1 MQFKRS
7 KGNFRET
14 DRVVRFK
21 LIKSGKNW
29 LRASTA
35 ALGLFRVVRGQV
47 EETIIANVQQDQIES
62 QKHNQAF
69 LKGLITVGTVFGGAV
84 LATTA
89 KAEDATS
96 LAPTVSET
104 KEETLVEVDSVV
116 LAKTSSQPSES
127 ISVSGSTSFS
137 TSESA
142 SASISESTS
151 LSLSEVGS
159 TALSTALSESAQ
171 ALESE
176 VVVEE
181 PTSLEEATVL
191 EQNTSEA
198 ELLQEIAGNYASKMT
213 DTDRRAVVEAVIN
226 KVQAEVAA
234 SNNLIHTNASAQ
246 AYADQRDR
254 LEKAVDEM
262 MTTLTAAGF
271 VGNTNV
277 DGKPAISAQLA
288 PLAEETYLADDVL
301 DMSPN
306 PEDPNGASVEDP
318 TLDTPGYAKDPHLDK
333 DLLRFSPEELKN
345 FLGEPYTNRYTFGI
359 WDFVNKQGESLGY
372 YATMSID
379 ISEIDPEKHKAM
391 DVYFRIVRKSDGAEI
406 FSQTVSPEGYGQD
419 IQLPKEVLIGQ
430 APLGNK
436 VFNSEPS
443 TGNGTFGMLTNFI
456 PEQAFLFRSIYDVMT
471 PENQGQLIRTY
482 PSIKIPSMM
491 GQQSTFYREVDPNGR
506 WFNGQYEPTGKE
518 RSLLEY
524 RIYGL
529 EGQHYTASNPR
540 EFPGYVQVPA
550 HTVFPNRK
558 SGVFDNSKN
567 GKSRIELL
575 GDAREHFIKSEVVTL
590 NQNGDYSLRYYVLD
604 PSKIH
609 DVSSGDVGNAK
620 VTDVYTLVYEK
631 EFKQDSTDNLSD
643 LGGTRKVESK
653 NKDYF
658 LNVTPKRI
666 DYQHFELDI
675 TGWFSS
681 KETVTYTDEKT
692 GIEYTVPKPFTELPK
707 SAYLDKNTTMVVG
720 EDATPQG
727 ADGFSNFK
735 QTIKKIVDSYPLTSV
750 NYYYRKMTPSE
761 SASQSQNFSIS
772 TSESLVSESISS
784 SQSVSVSESV
794 SLSQASSFASQSDS
808 QVSTSISLSQ
818 SVSTSE
824 SNSLVQES
832 ISTSQSESL
841 VQESVSASQSD
852 SLIKESVSASQSDS
866 LVQASVSA
874 SQSDSLVQAS
884 VSASQSESLLK
895 ESVSSSQSD
904 SLVQE
909 SVSASQSESLVQASV
924 SESESE
930 LLVQESVSASQSD
943 SLVKESVSASQ
954 SDSLVQE
961 SVSSSQSDSQSKAA
975 SASKSESEKASKSV
989 SLSQSV
995 SLSNL
1000 ASRSISVSQSQS
1012 TSAVGSEEVVSQL
1025 ISLSQSISM
1034 SKKLSESV
1042 SLSQSDSLLQESV
1055 SASQSESLVQESVS
1069 ASQSDSQV
1077 QESVSA
1083 SQSDSLIQESVSAS
1097 QSDSLVQESVSSSQ
1111 SESLVQAS
1119 VSASQSES
1127 LVQESVSVSQ
1137 SQSTSD
1143 VESKSQNTESMSF
1156 SRSDSMS
1163 QSESQ
1168 VSTDLQSTS
1177 WSQSESQVQASIF
1190 ASQSESLVQES
1201 VSASQSKS
1209 LVQAS
1214 TSASQSESQV
1224 QASVSASQSESLIQA
1239 SISNSYSESLVQASV
1254 SASQS
1259 DSLVQA
1265 SASTSESASTSHV
1278 VAASQ
1283 VSESGSFSRSVSESL
1298 SASQWTSHSGSLASA
1313 SLSKSD
1319 SYSQSASLLSTSES
1333 ASTSMPVS
1341 EFPLTSVSDSISASS
1356 TESQSLSQEISEWI
1370 SVSYASSFSAVTS
1383 SSESVVS
1390 SFGTSYSESPSDTS
1404 SLSATRS
1411 SEPALPET
1419 GAHPS
1424 SNILATGAS
1433 ILLSGLALL
1442 GIRKKDGK

>member
-47 EETIIANVQQDQIES
+47 EETIIANVQQDRIEN

-104 KEETLVEVDSVV
+104 KEETLAEVDSVV
-116 LAKTSSQPSES
+116 LGNTSTQSSES
-127 ISVSGSTSFS
+127 SSVSGSTSLS
-137 TSESA
+137 TSVSV
-142 SASISESTS
+142 STSISESTS

-181 PTSLEEATVL
+181 PTSLEEAVVL

-271 VGNTNV
+271 VGNTNI

-301 DMSPN
+301 DMTPN

-345 FLGEPYTNRYTFGI
+345 FLGDPYTNRYTFGI

-631 EFKQDSTDNLSD
+631 EFKQDSTDKLSD

-658 LNVTPKRI
+658 LNVTPRRI

-794 SLSQASSFASQSDS
+794 SLSQASSSASQSDS

-832 ISTSQSESL
+832 ISASQSESL
-841 VQESVSASQSD
+841 VQASVSASQSD
-852 SLIKESVSASQSDS
+852 SLIRE
-866 LVQASVSA
+866 SVSA

-884 VSASQSESLLK
+884 VSASQSESL
-895 ESVSSSQSD
+895 
-904 SLVQE
+904 VQE
-909 SVSASQSESLVQASV
+909 SVSASQSEALVQA
-924 SESESE
+924 
-930 LLVQESVSASQSD
+930 SVSASQSD

-954 SDSLVQE
+954 SDSLVQA
-961 SVSSSQSDSQSKAA
+961 SVS
-975 SASKSESEKASKSV
+975 V
-989 SLSQSV
+989 
-995 SLSNL
+995 
-1000 ASRSISVSQSQS
+1000 
-1012 TSAVGSEEVVSQL
+1012 
-1025 ISLSQSISM
+1025 
-1034 SKKLSESV
+1034 
-1042 SLSQSDSLLQESV
+1042 
-1055 SASQSESLVQESVS
+1055 
-1069 ASQSDSQV
+1069 
-1077 QESVSA
+1077 
-1083 SQSDSLIQESVSAS
+1083 SQSDSLIQASVSAS
-1097 QSDSLVQESVSSSQ
+1097 QSDSLVQESVS
-1111 SESLVQAS
+1111 
-1119 VSASQSES
+1119 ASQSES
-1127 LVQESVSVSQ
+1127 LIQASVSESQ

-1143 VESKSQNTESMSF
+1143 IESKSQITESMSF

-1177 WSQSESQVQASIF
+1177 LSQSESLVRESVSASESESLVQESVSASQSDSLIQESVS

-1201 VSASQSKS
+1201 VSASQSES
-1209 LVQAS
+1209 LTQAS
-1214 TSASQSESQV
+1214 VSASQSESLVQESVSASESELLVQESVSASQSESLIQESVSASQSESLVQESVSASQSESSVQASVSASESESLIQESISTSRSESLVQASVSASQSDLLV
-1224 QASVSASQSESLIQA
+1224 QASVSASQSESLVQESISTSRSESLAQA
-1239 SISNSYSESLVQASV
+1239 SVSASQSESLVQESVSASQSESLAQESVSASESDSLVQASVSVSQSESQVQTSVSASQSESLVQASV

-1259 DSLVQA
+1259 DSMVQA
-1265 SASTSESASTSHV
+1265 SVSASESN
-1278 VAASQ
+1278 
-1283 VSESGSFSRSVSESL
+1283 
-1298 SASQWTSHSGSLASA
+1298 
-1313 SLSKSD
+1313 
-1319 SYSQSASLLSTSES
+1319 LLSQE
-1333 ASTSMPVS
+1333 
-1341 EFPLTSVSDSISASS
+1341 SISASQS
-1356 TESQSLSQEISEWI
+1356 RLAESKSRSRRVDPNPWFKRRYQP
-1370 SVSYASSFSAVTS
+1370 VSPIHWFK
-1383 SSESVVS
+1383 
-1390 SFGTSYSESPSDTS
+1390 
-1404 SLSATRS
+1404 L
-1411 SEPALPET
+1411 LP
-1419 GAHPS
+1419 
-1424 SNILATGAS
+1424 
-1433 ILLSGLALL
+1433 
-1442 GIRKKDGK
+1442 

>member
-47 EETIIANVQQDQIES
+47 EETIIANVQQDQIEN

-104 KEETLVEVDSVV
+104 KEETLAEVDSVV
-116 LAKTSSQPSES
+116 LGNTSTQSSES
-127 ISVSGSTSFS
+127 SSVSGSTSLS
-137 TSESA
+137 TSVSV
-142 SASISESTS
+142 STSISESTS

-181 PTSLEEATVL
+181 PTSLEEAVVL

-271 VGNTNV
+271 VGNTNI

-301 DMSPN
+301 DMTPN

-345 FLGEPYTNRYTFGI
+345 FLGDPYTNRYTFGI

-794 SLSQASSFASQSDS
+794 SLSQASSSASQSD
-808 QVSTSISLSQ
+808 
-818 SVSTSE
+818 
-824 SNSLVQES
+824 
-832 ISTSQSESL
+832 SL
-841 VQESVSASQSD
+841 VQESVSASQS
-852 SLIKESVSASQSDS
+852 ES
-866 LVQASVSA
+866 LVQESVSA

-884 VSASQSESLLK
+884 VSASQSESLIK
-895 ESVSSSQSD
+895 
-904 SLVQE
+904 
-909 SVSASQSESLVQASV
+909 
-924 SESESE
+924 
-930 LLVQESVSASQSD
+930 ESVSASQSD
-943 SLVKESVSASQ
+943 SLDQSSVSASQSDSLVQCSISASLSDSLLQESVSASQ

-975 SASKSESEKASKSV
+975 SASKSESEKTSKSASLSQSVSLSNLASRSISVSQSQSTSAVGSEEVVSQLISLSQSISMSKKLSESVSLSQSESLLQESVSASQSESLVQSSVSASKSESLVQQSVSASQSESLVQSSVSASQSDSLIQESVSASQSDSQSKAVSASKSESEKASKSV

-1042 SLSQSDSLLQESV
+1042 SLSQS
-1055 SASQSESLVQESVS
+1055 ESLVQESLS
-1069 ASQSDSQV
+1069 ASQSDSIV
-1077 QESVSA
+1077 K
-1083 SQSDSLIQESVSAS
+1083 ESVSAS
-1097 QSDSLVQESVSSSQ
+1097 QSDSLVQESVS
-1111 SESLVQAS
+1111 
-1119 VSASQSES
+1119 ASQ
-1127 LVQESVSVSQ
+1127 
-1137 SQSTSD
+1137 
-1143 VESKSQNTESMSF
+1143 TESS
-1156 SRSDSMS
+1156 
-1163 QSESQ
+1163 
-1168 VSTDLQSTS
+1168 
-1177 WSQSESQVQASIF
+1177 
-1190 ASQSESLVQES
+1190 
-1201 VSASQSKS
+1201 
-1209 LVQAS
+1209 
-1214 TSASQSESQV
+1214 V

-1239 SISNSYSESLVQASV
+1239 SVSASRSESLVQASV

-1259 DSLVQA
+1259 DSKDQA
-1265 SASTSESASTSHV
+1265 
-1278 VAASQ
+1278 
-1283 VSESGSFSRSVSESL
+1283 
-1298 SASQWTSHSGSLASA
+1298 W
-1313 SLSKSD
+1313 D
-1319 SYSQSASLLSTSES
+1319 
-1333 ASTSMPVS
+1333 
-1341 EFPLTSVSDSISASS
+1341 
-1356 TESQSLSQEISEWI
+1356 
-1370 SVSYASSFSAVTS
+1370 
-1383 SSESVVS
+1383 
-1390 SFGTSYSESPSDTS
+1390 
-1404 SLSATRS
+1404 
-1411 SEPALPET
+1411 
-1419 GAHPS
+1419 
-1424 SNILATGAS
+1424 
-1433 ILLSGLALL
+1433 
-1442 GIRKKDGK
+1442 

>member
-84 LATTA
+84 IATTA

-104 KEETLVEVDSVV
+104 KEETLAEADSVV

-127 ISVSGSTSFS
+127 SSVSESTSFS

-159 TALSTALSESAQ
+159 TALSTAISESTQ

-176 VVVEE
+176 AGIED

-198 ELLQEIAGNYASKMT
+198 ELLQEIAENYASKMT

-226 KVQAEVAA
+226 KVQAEVTA

-406 FSQTVSPEGYGQD
+406 FSQTVSPEGHDQD

-436 VFNSEPS
+436 VFNSKPT

-761 SASQSQNFSIS
+761 STSQSQNFSIS

-794 SLSQASSFASQSDS
+794 SLSQASSSASQSDS

-852 SLIKESVSASQSDS
+852 SLVQESVSASQSESLVQESVSASQSDS

-874 SQSDSLVQAS
+874 
-884 VSASQSESLLK
+884 
-895 ESVSSSQSD
+895 
-904 SLVQE
+904 
-909 SVSASQSESLVQASV
+909 
-924 SESESE
+924 
-930 LLVQESVSASQSD
+930 
-943 SLVKESVSASQ
+943 
-954 SDSLVQE
+954 
-961 SVSSSQSDSQSKAA
+961 SQSDSQSKAA

-1042 SLSQSDSLLQESV
+1042 LL
-1055 SASQSESLVQESVS
+1055 SQSESL
-1069 ASQSDSQV
+1069 
-1077 QESVSA
+1077 
-1083 SQSDSLIQESVSAS
+1083 IQASVSAS
-1097 QSDSLVQESVSSSQ
+1097 QSDSLVQ
-1111 SESLVQAS
+1111 AS
-1119 VSASQSES
+1119 VSASQ
-1127 LVQESVSVSQ
+1127 
-1137 SQSTSD
+1137 
-1143 VESKSQNTESMSF
+1143 
-1156 SRSDSMS
+1156 
-1163 QSESQ
+1163 
-1168 VSTDLQSTS
+1168 
-1177 WSQSESQVQASIF
+1177 
-1190 ASQSESLVQES
+1190 
-1201 VSASQSKS
+1201 
-1209 LVQAS
+1209 
-1214 TSASQSESQV
+1214 
-1224 QASVSASQSESLIQA
+1224 
-1239 SISNSYSESLVQASV
+1239 SESLVQASV

-1265 SASTSESASTSHV
+1265 SVSTSQSASTSHV

-1298 SASQWTSHSGSLASA
+1298 SASQWTSHSESLASA

-1319 SYSQSASLLSTSES
+1319 SYSQSASLLSSSES

-1341 EFPLTSVSDSISASS
+1341 EFPLTSVSDSRSASS

-1404 SLSATRS
+1404 SLTATHS
-1411 SEPALPET
+1411 SGPALPET

>member
-62 QKHNQAF
+62 HKHNQAF

-89 KAEDATS
+89 KAEDVTS

-104 KEETLVEVDSVV
+104 KEETLAEVDSVV
-116 LAKTSSQPSES
+116 LAKTSSQPSKS
-127 ISVSGSTSFS
+127 ISVSESTSFS

-181 PTSLEEATVL
+181 PTSLEEAVVL

-213 DTDRRAVVEAVIN
+213 DTDRRAVVQAVIN
-226 KVQAEVAA
+226 KVQAEVTA

-301 DMSPN
+301 DMTPN

-567 GKSRIELL
+567 GKSRVELL

-794 SLSQASSFASQSDS
+794 SLSQASSSASQSDS

-832 ISTSQSESL
+832 VSASQSESL
-841 VQESVSASQSD
+841 VQESVSASQSN
-852 SLIKESVSASQSDS
+852 S
-866 LVQASVSA
+866 
-874 SQSDSLVQAS
+874 
-884 VSASQSESLLK
+884 
-895 ESVSSSQSD
+895 
-904 SLVQE
+904 
-909 SVSASQSESLVQASV
+909 
-924 SESESE
+924 
-930 LLVQESVSASQSD
+930 LVQESVSASQSD
-943 SLVKESVSASQ
+943 SLSKVASE
-954 SDSLVQE
+954 L
-961 SVSSSQSDSQSKAA
+961 
-975 SASKSESEKASKSV
+975 ASKSESEKASKSV

-1000 ASRSISVSQSQS
+1000 VSRSISVSQSQS

-1069 ASQSDSQV
+1069 ASQSESLVQESVSASQSDSQV

-1097 QSDSLVQESVSSSQ
+1097 QSDSLVQESVSSSQSESLVKATVSASQSESLVQESVSASQ

>member
-47 EETIIANVQQDQIES
+47 EETIIANVQQDQIEN
-62 QKHNQAF
+62 QKNNQAF

-84 LATTA
+84 IATTA

-104 KEETLVEVDSVV
+104 KEETLAEVDSVV
-116 LAKTSSQPSES
+116 LAKTSNQPSES
-127 ISVSGSTSFS
+127 ISVSESASFS

-181 PTSLEEATVL
+181 PTSLEEAVVL

-213 DTDRRAVVEAVIN
+213 DTDRRAVVQAVIN
-226 KVQAEVAA
+226 KVQAEVTA

-443 TGNGTFGMLTNFI
+443 TDNGTFGMMTNFI

-567 GKSRIELL
+567 GKSRVELL

-794 SLSQASSFASQSDS
+794 SLSQASSSASQSDS

-832 ISTSQSESL
+832 VSASQSESL
-841 VQESVSASQSD
+841 VQESVSASQSN
-852 SLIKESVSASQSDS
+852 S
-866 LVQASVSA
+866 
-874 SQSDSLVQAS
+874 
-884 VSASQSESLLK
+884 
-895 ESVSSSQSD
+895 
-904 SLVQE
+904 
-909 SVSASQSESLVQASV
+909 
-924 SESESE
+924 
-930 LLVQESVSASQSD
+930 LVQESVSASQSD
-943 SLVKESVSASQ
+943 SLSKVASE
-954 SDSLVQE
+954 L
-961 SVSSSQSDSQSKAA
+961 
-975 SASKSESEKASKSV
+975 ASKSESEKASKSV

-1000 ASRSISVSQSQS
+1000 VSRSISVSQSQ
-1012 TSAVGSEEVVSQL
+1012 
-1025 ISLSQSISM
+1025 
-1034 SKKLSESV
+1034 
-1042 SLSQSDSLLQESV
+1042 
-1055 SASQSESLVQESVS
+1055 
-1069 ASQSDSQV
+1069 
-1077 QESVSA
+1077 
-1083 SQSDSLIQESVSAS
+1083 
-1097 QSDSLVQESVSSSQ
+1097 
-1111 SESLVQAS
+1111 
-1119 VSASQSES
+1119 
-1127 LVQESVSVSQ
+1127 
-1137 SQSTSD
+1137 
-1143 VESKSQNTESMSF
+1143 
-1156 SRSDSMS
+1156 
-1163 QSESQ
+1163 
-1168 VSTDLQSTS
+1168 
-1177 WSQSESQVQASIF
+1177 
-1190 ASQSESLVQES
+1190 
-1201 VSASQSKS
+1201 
-1209 LVQAS
+1209 
-1214 TSASQSESQV
+1214 
-1224 QASVSASQSESLIQA
+1224 
-1239 SISNSYSESLVQASV
+1239 
-1254 SASQS
+1254 
-1259 DSLVQA
+1259 
-1265 SASTSESASTSHV
+1265 
-1278 VAASQ
+1278 
-1283 VSESGSFSRSVSESL
+1283 
-1298 SASQWTSHSGSLASA
+1298 
-1313 SLSKSD
+1313 
-1319 SYSQSASLLSTSES
+1319 
-1333 ASTSMPVS
+1333 
-1341 EFPLTSVSDSISASS
+1341 
-1356 TESQSLSQEISEWI
+1356 
-1370 SVSYASSFSAVTS
+1370 
-1383 SSESVVS
+1383 
-1390 SFGTSYSESPSDTS
+1390 
-1404 SLSATRS
+1404 
-1411 SEPALPET
+1411 
-1419 GAHPS
+1419 
-1424 SNILATGAS
+1424 
-1433 ILLSGLALL
+1433 
-1442 GIRKKDGK
+1442 

>member
-62 QKHNQAF
+62 QKNNQAF

-84 LATTA
+84 LATTT

-104 KEETLVEVDSVV
+104 KEETLAEVDSVV

-127 ISVSGSTSFS
+127 ISVSESTNFS
-137 TSESA
+137 TSVSA

-181 PTSLEEATVL
+181 PTSLEEAVVL

-213 DTDRRAVVEAVIN
+213 DTERRAVVEAVIN

-288 PLAEETYLADDVL
+288 PIAEETYLADDVL
-301 DMSPN
+301 DMTPN

-567 GKSRIELL
+567 GKSRVELL

-794 SLSQASSFASQSDS
+794 SLSQASSSASQSDS

-832 ISTSQSESL
+832 VSASQSESL
-841 VQESVSASQSD
+841 VQESVSASQSN
-852 SLIKESVSASQSDS
+852 S
-866 LVQASVSA
+866 
-874 SQSDSLVQAS
+874 
-884 VSASQSESLLK
+884 
-895 ESVSSSQSD
+895 
-904 SLVQE
+904 
-909 SVSASQSESLVQASV
+909 
-924 SESESE
+924 
-930 LLVQESVSASQSD
+930 LVQESVSASQSD
-943 SLVKESVSASQ
+943 SLSKVASE
-954 SDSLVQE
+954 L
-961 SVSSSQSDSQSKAA
+961 
-975 SASKSESEKASKSV
+975 ASKSESEKASKSV

-1000 ASRSISVSQSQS
+1000 VSRSISVSQSQS

-1042 SLSQSDSLLQESV
+1042 SLSQSESLLQESLSASQSDSLIQASVSSSQSESLVQASVSASQSDSLVQTSV

-1069 ASQSDSQV
+1069 ASQSESLIK
-1077 QESVSA
+1077 ESVSA
-1083 SQSDSLIQESVSAS
+1083 SQSESLLQESVSVSQSDSLVQRSVSVSQSDSLVQKSVSASESNSMAQESISASKSNSLSQESISAS
-1097 QSDSLVQESVSSSQ
+1097 QSDSQASTDLQSTSLSQSDSLVQASVSASESESLVQESISTSRSESLAQESVSSSQ
-1111 SESLVQAS
+1111 SESLF
-1119 VSASQSES
+1119 
-1127 LVQESVSVSQ
+1127 QE
-1137 SQSTSD
+1137 
-1143 VESKSQNTESMSF
+1143 
-1156 SRSDSMS
+1156 
-1163 QSESQ
+1163 
-1168 VSTDLQSTS
+1168 
-1177 WSQSESQVQASIF
+1177 
-1190 ASQSESLVQES
+1190 
-1201 VSASQSKS
+1201 
-1209 LVQAS
+1209 
-1214 TSASQSESQV
+1214 
-1224 QASVSASQSESLIQA
+1224 SVSASQSESLI
-1239 SISNSYSESLVQASV
+1239 NESLSARKSV

-1283 VSESGSFSRSVSESL
+1283 VSEFGSFSRSVSESL
-1298 SASQWTSHSGSLASA
+1298 SASQWTSYSESLAST
-1313 SLSKSD
+1313 SVSKSD
-1319 SYSQSASLLSTSES
+1319 SYSQSASLLSSSES

-1433 ILLSGLALL
+1433 ILLSGLTLL

>member
-96 LAPTVSET
+96 LAPMVSET
-104 KEETLVEVDSVV
+104 KEETLAEVDSVV
-116 LAKTSSQPSES
+116 LGNTSTQSSES
-127 ISVSGSTSFS
+127 SSVSGSTSFS

-176 VVVEE
+176 AGIEE

-271 VGNTNV
+271 VGNTNI

-301 DMSPN
+301 DMTPN

-345 FLGEPYTNRYTFGI
+345 FLGDPYTNRYTFGI

-643 LGGTRKVESK
+643 LGGIRKVESK

-658 LNVTPKRI
+658 LNVTPRRI

-707 SAYLDKNTTMVVG
+707 STYLDKNTTMVVG

-794 SLSQASSFASQSDS
+794 SLSQASSSASQSDS

-841 VQESVSASQSD
+841 LQESVSASQSD
-852 SLIKESVSASQSDS
+852 SLVQESVSASQSESLIKESVSASQSESLVQESVSASQSESLIKESVSASQSESLVQESVSASQSDS

-874 SQSDSLVQAS
+874 SQSDSLVQSSVSASQSESLIQAS
-884 VSASQSESLLK
+884 VSASQSESLL
-895 ESVSSSQSD
+895 
-904 SLVQE
+904 
-909 SVSASQSESLVQASV
+909 
-924 SESESE
+924 
-930 LLVQESVSASQSD
+930 
-943 SLVKESVSASQ
+943 
-954 SDSLVQE
+954 
-961 SVSSSQSDSQSKAA
+961 
-975 SASKSESEKASKSV
+975 
-989 SLSQSV
+989 
-995 SLSNL
+995 
-1000 ASRSISVSQSQS
+1000 
-1012 TSAVGSEEVVSQL
+1012 
-1025 ISLSQSISM
+1025 
-1034 SKKLSESV
+1034 
-1042 SLSQSDSLLQESV
+1042 
-1055 SASQSESLVQESVS
+1055 
-1069 ASQSDSQV
+1069 
-1077 QESVSA
+1077 
-1083 SQSDSLIQESVSAS
+1083 QESVSAS

-1111 SESLVQAS
+1111 SESLVQ
-1119 VSASQSES
+1119 ES
-1127 LVQESVSVSQ
+1127 
-1137 SQSTSD
+1137 
-1143 VESKSQNTESMSF
+1143 
-1156 SRSDSMS
+1156 
-1163 QSESQ
+1163 
-1168 VSTDLQSTS
+1168 
-1177 WSQSESQVQASIF
+1177 
-1190 ASQSESLVQES
+1190 
-1201 VSASQSKS
+1201 
-1209 LVQAS
+1209 
-1214 TSASQSESQV
+1214 
-1224 QASVSASQSESLIQA
+1224 
-1239 SISNSYSESLVQASV
+1239 
-1254 SASQS
+1254 
-1259 DSLVQA
+1259 
-1265 SASTSESASTSHV
+1265 
-1278 VAASQ
+1278 
-1283 VSESGSFSRSVSESL
+1283 
-1298 SASQWTSHSGSLASA
+1298 
-1313 SLSKSD
+1313 
-1319 SYSQSASLLSTSES
+1319 
-1333 ASTSMPVS
+1333 
-1341 EFPLTSVSDSISASS
+1341 
-1356 TESQSLSQEISEWI
+1356 I
-1370 SVSYASSFSAVTS
+1370 SVSPY
-1383 SSESVVS
+1383 ES
-1390 SFGTSYSESPSDTS
+1390 
-1404 SLSATRS
+1404 
-1411 SEPALPET
+1411 
-1419 GAHPS
+1419 
-1424 SNILATGAS
+1424 I
-1433 ILLSGLALL
+1433 
-1442 GIRKKDGK
+1442 

>member
-47 EETIIANVQQDQIES
+47 EETIIANVQQDRIES
-62 QKHNQAF
+62 QKNSQAF
-69 LKGLITVGTVFGGAV
+69 LKGLITAGAVFGGAV

-89 KAEDATS
+89 KAEGATS

-104 KEETLVEVDSVV
+104 KQETLAEVDSVV
-116 LAKTSSQPSES
+116 LGNTSTQTSES
-127 ISVSGSTSFS
+127 VSVSDSTSLS
-137 TSESA
+137 TSVSA

-159 TALSTALSESAQ
+159 TPLSTAFSESAQ
-171 ALESE
+171 ILESE
-176 VVVEE
+176 VVGEE
-181 PTSLEEATVL
+181 PSSIEEAVVL

-213 DTDRRAVVEAVIN
+213 DTERRAVVEAVIN
-226 KVQAEVAA
+226 KVQVEVTA

-288 PLAEETYLADDVL
+288 PIAEETYLADDVL
-301 DMSPN
+301 DMTPN

-391 DVYFRIVRKSDGAEI
+391 DVYFRIVRKSDGVEI

-430 APLGNK
+430 APFGNK
-436 VFNSEPS
+436 VFNSKPT

-540 EFPGYVQVPA
+540 EFPGYVQVSA
-550 HTVFPNRK
+550 HTVFPNRQ

-609 DVSSGDVGNAK
+609 DVSSGDVGNTQ

-631 EFKQDSTDNLSD
+631 EFKQDSTDSLSD

-735 QTIKKIVDSYPLTSV
+735 QTIKKMVDSYPLTSV

-784 SQSVSVSESV
+784 SQSVSFSESV
-794 SLSQASSFASQSDS
+794 
-808 QVSTSISLSQ
+808 SLSQ

-824 SNSLVQES
+824 SNSLIQES
-832 ISTSQSESL
+832 ISASQSESL
-841 VQESVSASQSD
+841 IQASVSASQSD
-852 SLIKESVSASQSDS
+852 SLVQESVSASQSDS

-884 VSASQSESLLK
+884 VSASQLESLIQASVSASQSESLVQA
-895 ESVSSSQSD
+895 SVSASQSDSLIQGSVSASQSD

-909 SVSASQSESLVQASV
+909 SVSASQSESLVQ
-924 SESESE
+924 
-930 LLVQESVSASQSD
+930 ESV
-943 SLVKESVSASQ
+943 LASQ

-961 SVSSSQSDSQSKAA
+961 SVSASQSDSQSKAA
-975 SASKSESEKASKSV
+975 SASKIESEKASKSV

-995 SLSNL
+995 SLSNI

-1042 SLSQSDSLLQESV
+1042 SLSQSESLLQK
-1055 SASQSESLVQESVS
+1055 
-1069 ASQSDSQV
+1069 
-1077 QESVSA
+1077 SVSA
-1083 SQSDSLIQESVSAS
+1083 SQSDSLVQASVSASQSDSLVQASVSASQSDSLVQESVSAS
-1097 QSDSLVQESVSSSQ
+1097 QSDSLVQESVSASQ
-1111 SESLVQAS
+1111 SESLAQES

-1127 LVQESVSVSQ
+1127 LVQASVSVSQ

-1177 WSQSESQVQASIF
+1177 LSQSESLVRESVSASESDSLVQASV
-1190 ASQSESLVQES
+1190 SVSESNSLVQES
-1201 VSASQSKS
+1201 VSASQSG
-1209 LVQAS
+1209 
-1214 TSASQSESQV
+1214 SQV
-1224 QASVSASQSESLIQA
+1224 QESVSASQSESLIQT
-1239 SISNSYSESLVQASV
+1239 SV

-1259 DSLVQA
+1259 
-1265 SASTSESASTSHV
+1265 E
-1278 VAASQ
+1278 
-1283 VSESGSFSRSVSESL
+1283 
-1298 SASQWTSHSGSLASA
+1298 
-1313 SLSKSD
+1313 
-1319 SYSQSASLLSTSES
+1319 
-1333 ASTSMPVS
+1333 
-1341 EFPLTSVSDSISASS
+1341 
-1356 TESQSLSQEISEWI
+1356 
-1370 SVSYASSFSAVTS
+1370 
-1383 SSESVVS
+1383 
-1390 SFGTSYSESPSDTS
+1390 
-1404 SLSATRS
+1404 
-1411 SEPALPET
+1411 
-1419 GAHPS
+1419 
-1424 SNILATGAS
+1424 
-1433 ILLSGLALL
+1433 
-1442 GIRKKDGK
+1442 

>member
-84 LATTA
+84 IATTA

-96 LAPTVSET
+96 LALTVSET
-104 KEETLVEVDSVV
+104 KEETLAEVDSVV

-127 ISVSGSTSFS
+127 SSVSGSTSLS
-137 TSESA
+137 TSVSA
-142 SASISESTS
+142 SASISESAS
-151 LSLSEVGS
+151 LSLSEVVS
-159 TALSTALSESAQ
+159 TALSTALSESTQ

-176 VVVEE
+176 AGIEE

-226 KVQAEVAA
+226 KVQAEVAT

-271 VGNTNV
+271 VGNTNI

-301 DMSPN
+301 DMTPN

-406 FSQTVSPEGYGQD
+406 FSQTVSPKGYGQD

-430 APLGNK
+430 APFGNK

-550 HTVFPNRK
+550 HTVFPNRQ

-567 GKSRIELL
+567 GKSRVELL

-750 NYYYRKMTPSE
+750 N
-761 SASQSQNFSIS
+761 
-772 TSESLVSESISS
+772 
-784 SQSVSVSESV
+784 
-794 SLSQASSFASQSDS
+794 
-808 QVSTSISLSQ
+808 
-818 SVSTSE
+818 
-824 SNSLVQES
+824 
-832 ISTSQSESL
+832 
-841 VQESVSASQSD
+841 
-852 SLIKESVSASQSDS
+852 
-866 LVQASVSA
+866 
-874 SQSDSLVQAS
+874 
-884 VSASQSESLLK
+884 
-895 ESVSSSQSD
+895 
-904 SLVQE
+904 
-909 SVSASQSESLVQASV
+909 
-924 SESESE
+924 
-930 LLVQESVSASQSD
+930 
-943 SLVKESVSASQ
+943 
-954 SDSLVQE
+954 
-961 SVSSSQSDSQSKAA
+961 
-975 SASKSESEKASKSV
+975 
-989 SLSQSV
+989 
-995 SLSNL
+995 
-1000 ASRSISVSQSQS
+1000 
-1012 TSAVGSEEVVSQL
+1012 
-1025 ISLSQSISM
+1025 
-1034 SKKLSESV
+1034 
-1042 SLSQSDSLLQESV
+1042 
-1055 SASQSESLVQESVS
+1055 
-1069 ASQSDSQV
+1069 
-1077 QESVSA
+1077 
-1083 SQSDSLIQESVSAS
+1083 
-1097 QSDSLVQESVSSSQ
+1097 
-1111 SESLVQAS
+1111 
-1119 VSASQSES
+1119 
-1127 LVQESVSVSQ
+1127 
-1137 SQSTSD
+1137 
-1143 VESKSQNTESMSF
+1143 
-1156 SRSDSMS
+1156 
-1163 QSESQ
+1163 
-1168 VSTDLQSTS
+1168 
-1177 WSQSESQVQASIF
+1177 
-1190 ASQSESLVQES
+1190 
-1201 VSASQSKS
+1201 
-1209 LVQAS
+1209 
-1214 TSASQSESQV
+1214 
-1224 QASVSASQSESLIQA
+1224 
-1239 SISNSYSESLVQASV
+1239 
-1254 SASQS
+1254 
-1259 DSLVQA
+1259 
-1265 SASTSESASTSHV
+1265 
-1278 VAASQ
+1278 
-1283 VSESGSFSRSVSESL
+1283 
-1298 SASQWTSHSGSLASA
+1298 
-1313 SLSKSD
+1313 
-1319 SYSQSASLLSTSES
+1319 
-1333 ASTSMPVS
+1333 
-1341 EFPLTSVSDSISASS
+1341 
-1356 TESQSLSQEISEWI
+1356 
-1370 SVSYASSFSAVTS
+1370 
-1383 SSESVVS
+1383 
-1390 SFGTSYSESPSDTS
+1390 
-1404 SLSATRS
+1404 
-1411 SEPALPET
+1411 
-1419 GAHPS
+1419 
-1424 SNILATGAS
+1424 
-1433 ILLSGLALL
+1433 
-1442 GIRKKDGK
+1442 

>member
-47 EETIIANVQQDQIES
+47 EETIIANVQQDQIEN

-104 KEETLVEVDSVV
+104 KEETLAEVDSVV
-116 LAKTSSQPSES
+116 LGNTSTQSSES
-127 ISVSGSTSFS
+127 SSVSGSTSLS
-137 TSESA
+137 TSVSA

-159 TALSTALSESAQ
+159 TALSTAISESAQ

-176 VVVEE
+176 AGIEE

-213 DTDRRAVVEAVIN
+213 DTDRRSVVEAVIN
-226 KVQAEVAA
+226 KVQAEVTA

-271 VGNTNV
+271 VGNTNI

-301 DMSPN
+301 DMTPN

-761 SASQSQNFSIS
+761 STSQSQNFSIS

-794 SLSQASSFASQSDS
+794 SLSQASSSASQSDS

-852 SLIKESVSASQSDS
+852 SLLQESVSASQSES
-866 LVQASVSA
+866 LVQESVSA

-884 VSASQSESLLK
+884 VSASQSESLIK
-895 ESVSSSQSD
+895 ESVSASQSE
-904 SLVQE
+904 SLIKESVSASQSE
-909 SVSASQSESLVQASV
+909 SLIQSSVSASQSESLVQASV
-924 SESESE
+924 S
-930 LLVQESVSASQSD
+930 
-943 SLVKESVSASQ
+943 ASQ
-954 SDSLVQE
+954 SDSLVQA
-961 SVSSSQSDSQSKAA
+961 SVSASQSDSQSKAA

-989 SLSQSV
+989 SL
-995 SLSNL
+995 N
-1000 ASRSISVSQSQS
+1000 
-1012 TSAVGSEEVVSQL
+1012 
-1025 ISLSQSISM
+1025 
-1034 SKKLSESV
+1034 
-1042 SLSQSDSLLQESV
+1042 
-1055 SASQSESLVQESVS
+1055 
-1069 ASQSDSQV
+1069 
-1077 QESVSA
+1077 
-1083 SQSDSLIQESVSAS
+1083 
-1097 QSDSLVQESVSSSQ
+1097 
-1111 SESLVQAS
+1111 
-1119 VSASQSES
+1119 
-1127 LVQESVSVSQ
+1127 
-1137 SQSTSD
+1137 
-1143 VESKSQNTESMSF
+1143 QNEKRT
-1156 SRSDSMS
+1156 
-1163 QSESQ
+1163 
-1168 VSTDLQSTS
+1168 
-1177 WSQSESQVQASIF
+1177 
-1190 ASQSESLVQES
+1190 
-1201 VSASQSKS
+1201 
-1209 LVQAS
+1209 
-1214 TSASQSESQV
+1214 
-1224 QASVSASQSESLIQA
+1224 
-1239 SISNSYSESLVQASV
+1239 
-1254 SASQS
+1254 
-1259 DSLVQA
+1259 
-1265 SASTSESASTSHV
+1265 
-1278 VAASQ
+1278 
-1283 VSESGSFSRSVSESL
+1283 
-1298 SASQWTSHSGSLASA
+1298 
-1313 SLSKSD
+1313 
-1319 SYSQSASLLSTSES
+1319 
-1333 ASTSMPVS
+1333 
-1341 EFPLTSVSDSISASS
+1341 
-1356 TESQSLSQEISEWI
+1356 
-1370 SVSYASSFSAVTS
+1370 
-1383 SSESVVS
+1383 
-1390 SFGTSYSESPSDTS
+1390 
-1404 SLSATRS
+1404 
-1411 SEPALPET
+1411 
-1419 GAHPS
+1419 
-1424 SNILATGAS
+1424 
-1433 ILLSGLALL
+1433 
-1442 GIRKKDGK
+1442 

>member
-84 LATTA
+84 IATTA
-89 KAEDATS
+89 KAEDVTS

-104 KEETLVEVDSVV
+104 KEETLAEVDSVV

-176 VVVEE
+176 VVVDE
-181 PTSLEEATVL
+181 PTSTEEAVVL

-288 PLAEETYLADDVL
+288 PIAEAAKSSSKELEITPNMDDR
-301 DMSPN
+301 
-306 PEDPNGASVEDP
+306 NGASVEDAP
-318 TLDTPGYAKDPHLDK
+318 LTATDVAKDPHIDK
-333 DLLRFSPEELKN
+333 RYVNQTPEEIAAYKKD
-345 FLGEPYTNRYTFGI
+345 TDATRYTFGI
-359 WDFVNKQGESLGY
+359 WDFVNKTGESLGY
-372 YATMSID
+372 YATLSVD
-379 ISEIDPEKHKAM
+379 RTDTDPKTHVGN
-391 DVYFRIVRKSDGAEI
+391 DVYFRIVKKSDGSEI
-406 FSQTVSPEGYGQD
+406 FSQTFSANVIGGTQF
-419 IQLPKEVLIGQ
+419 QLPNEVLIKK
-430 APLGNK
+430 APLGNMFAYSK
-436 VFNSEPS
+436 ADDGKP
-443 TGNGTFGMLTNFI
+443 GNVYLGTYAS
-456 PEQAFLFRSIYDVMT
+456 PETSFLVRDVYDVMN
-471 PENQGQLIRTY
+471 PSKQGELLTSRAE
-482 PSIKIPSMM
+482 IKVPSMW
-491 GQQSTFYREVDPNGR
+491 GQQSTFYKVVDPAGK
-506 WFNGQYEPTGKE
+506 WVDGAYTPTGKE
-518 RSLLEY
+518 EVLAEY
-524 RIYGL
+524 TQYGI
-529 EGQHYTASNPR
+529 EGQHYTASNAR
-540 EFPGYVQVPA
+540 DIAGYVKVPVVNSA
-550 HTVFPNRK
+550 QKATT
-558 SGVFDNSKN
+558 GIFDNSTV
-567 GKSRIELL
+567 GTRRVELY
-575 GDAREHFIKSEVVTL
+575 GNAREHFIRSEVVTTS
-590 NQNGDYSLRYYVLD
+590 QNGDYILRYYVLD
-604 PSKIH
+604 PSKVYN
-609 DVSSGDVGNAK
+609 VSNLDVGNEAVFDK
-620 VTDVYTLVYEK
+620 YTLVYEK
-631 EFKQDSTDNLSD
+631 EFKQDASDALSD
-643 LGGTRKVESK
+643 LGGTNKVESK

-658 LNVTPKRI
+658 LNVTPKRV
-666 DYQHFELDI
+666 DDRHFELEI
-675 TGWFSS
+675 TGWFSA
-681 KETVTYTDEKT
+681 KETVTYTDENT
-692 GIEYTVPKPFTELPK
+692 GKEYTVPKPFTELPK
-707 SAYLDKNTTMVVG
+707 SAFLSNNQTMIVG
-720 EDATPQG
+720 KDATPQG
-727 ADGFSNFK
+727 AEGFSNFK
-735 QTIKKIVDSYPLTSV
+735 QTIQKMVVSNPLTSV
-750 NYYYRKMTPSE
+750 NYYYRKMTSSE
-761 SASQSQNFSIS
+761 SASQSQSFSAS
-772 TSESLVSESISS
+772 TSASLVSDSISS
-784 SQSVSVSESV
+784 SQSVSASESV
-794 SLSQASSFASQSDS
+794 SLSQASSSASQSDS

-832 ISTSQSESL
+832 ISASQSESLVQTSVSANQSESL

-852 SLIKESVSASQSDS
+852 SLI
-866 LVQASVSA
+866 QASVSA
-874 SQSDSLVQAS
+874 SRSESLIQAS
-884 VSASQSESLLK
+884 VST
-895 ESVSSSQSD
+895 
-904 SLVQE
+904 
-909 SVSASQSESLVQASV
+909 
-924 SESESE
+924 
-930 LLVQESVSASQSD
+930 
-943 SLVKESVSASQ
+943 
-954 SDSLVQE
+954 
-961 SVSSSQSDSQSKAA
+961 SQSDSQ
-975 SASKSESEKASKSV
+975 V
-989 SLSQSV
+989 
-995 SLSNL
+995 
-1000 ASRSISVSQSQS
+1000 
-1012 TSAVGSEEVVSQL
+1012 
-1025 ISLSQSISM
+1025 
-1034 SKKLSESV
+1034 
-1042 SLSQSDSLLQESV
+1042 QESV

-1069 ASQSDSQV
+1069 ASQSDSLVQESISASQSDSLVQASVSASESESLLQESVSASQSDSLV

-1097 QSDSLVQESVSSSQ
+1097 QSG
-1111 SESLVQAS
+1111 
-1119 VSASQSES
+1119 S

-1143 VESKSQNTESMSF
+1143 AESKSQITESMSF

-1177 WSQSESQVQASIF
+1177 LSQSDSLVQESIS
-1190 ASQSESLVQES
+1190 ASQSDSLVQES
-1201 VSASQSKS
+1201 VSASQSDS
-1209 LVQAS
+1209 LVQES
-1214 TSASQSESQV
+1214 ILASQSDSLVQESVSAIQSDSLA
-1224 QASVSASQSESLIQA
+1224 QASVSASESESLIQE
-1239 SISNSYSESLVQASV
+1239 SISTSQSESLVQASV
-1254 SASQS
+1254 STSQSESLIQDSVSASQSGSLVQASVSTSQS

-1298 SASQWTSHSGSLASA
+1298 SASQWTSHSESLAST
-1313 SLSKSD
+1313 SVSKSD
-1319 SYSQSASLLSTSES
+1319 SYSQSASLLSSSES

-1404 SLSATRS
+1404 SLTATHS
-1411 SEPALPET
+1411 SGPALPET

-1424 SNILATGAS
+1424 SNILVTGAS

>member
-47 EETIIANVQQDQIES
+47 EETIIANVQQDRIES
-62 QKHNQAF
+62 QKNSQAF
-69 LKGLITVGTVFGGAV
+69 LKGLITAGAVFGGAV

-89 KAEDATS
+89 KAEGATS

-104 KEETLVEVDSVV
+104 KQETLAEVDSVV
-116 LAKTSSQPSES
+116 LGNTSTQTSES
-127 ISVSGSTSFS
+127 VSVSDSTSLS
-137 TSESA
+137 TSVSA

-159 TALSTALSESAQ
+159 TPLSTAFSESAQ
-171 ALESE
+171 ILESE
-176 VVVEE
+176 VVGEE
-181 PTSLEEATVL
+181 PSSIEEAVVL

-213 DTDRRAVVEAVIN
+213 DTERRAVVEAVIN
-226 KVQAEVAA
+226 KVQVEVTA

-288 PLAEETYLADDVL
+288 PIAEETYLADDVL
-301 DMSPN
+301 DMTPN

-391 DVYFRIVRKSDGAEI
+391 DVYFRIVRKSDGVEI

-430 APLGNK
+430 APFGNK
-436 VFNSEPS
+436 VFNSKPT

-540 EFPGYVQVPA
+540 EFPGYVQVSA
-550 HTVFPNRK
+550 HTVFPNRQ

-609 DVSSGDVGNAK
+609 DVSSGDVGNTQ

-631 EFKQDSTDNLSD
+631 EFKQDSTDSLSD

-658 LNVTPKRI
+658 LNVTPRRI

-735 QTIKKIVDSYPLTSV
+735 QTIKKMVDSYPLTSV

-784 SQSVSVSESV
+784 SQSVSFSESV
-794 SLSQASSFASQSDS
+794 
-808 QVSTSISLSQ
+808 SLSQ

-824 SNSLVQES
+824 SNSLIQES
-832 ISTSQSESL
+832 I
-841 VQESVSASQSD
+841 
-852 SLIKESVSASQSDS
+852 
-866 LVQASVSA
+866 
-874 SQSDSLVQAS
+874 
-884 VSASQSESLLK
+884 SASQSESLIQA
-895 ESVSSSQSD
+895 SVSASQSD

-909 SVSASQSESLVQASV
+909 SVSASQSESLA
-924 SESESE
+924 
-930 LLVQESVSASQSD
+930 
-943 SLVKESVSASQ
+943 
-954 SDSLVQE
+954 
-961 SVSSSQSDSQSKAA
+961 
-975 SASKSESEKASKSV
+975 
-989 SLSQSV
+989 
-995 SLSNL
+995 
-1000 ASRSISVSQSQS
+1000 
-1012 TSAVGSEEVVSQL
+1012 
-1025 ISLSQSISM
+1025 
-1034 SKKLSESV
+1034 
-1042 SLSQSDSLLQESV
+1042 QESV
-1055 SASQSESLVQESVS
+1055 SASQSESLVQ
-1069 ASQSDSQV
+1069 A
-1077 QESVSA
+1077 
-1083 SQSDSLIQESVSAS
+1083 
-1097 QSDSLVQESVSSSQ
+1097 
-1111 SESLVQAS
+1111 
-1119 VSASQSES
+1119 
-1127 LVQESVSVSQ
+1127 SVSVSQ

-1177 WSQSESQVQASIF
+1177 LSQSESLVRESVSASESDSLVQASV
-1190 ASQSESLVQES
+1190 SVSESNSLVQES
-1201 VSASQSKS
+1201 VSASQSGSQVQESVSASQSES
-1209 LVQAS
+1209 LIQTSV
-1214 TSASQSESQV
+1214 SASQSESQV
-1224 QASVSASQSESLIQA
+1224 QASVSASQSELLIKESVSASQSDSLVQASVSASQSESLVQASVSASQSESQSKVASELASKSESEKASKSVLLSQSVSLSNLVSKSISVSQSQSTSAVGSEEVVSKLISLSQSISMSEKLSESVSMSQSESLVQASILASQSVSLVQA
-1239 SISNSYSESLVQASV
+1239 SISNSHSESLVQASV

-1265 SASTSESASTSHV
+1265 SASTSKSASTSNV

-1283 VSESGSFSRSVSESL
+1283 VSDSVSFSRPVSESL
-1298 SASQWTSHSGSLASA
+1298 SASQWASHSESLASA

-1319 SYSQSASLLSTSES
+1319 SYSQSTSLLSTSES
-1333 ASTSMPVS
+1333 TSTSMSVS
-1341 EFPLTSVSDSISASS
+1341 EFPLTSVSDSMSASS
-1356 TESQSLSQEISEWI
+1356 TESQSLSHEASEWI
-1370 SVSYASSFSAVTS
+1370 SVSYASSFSAMTS
-1383 SSESVVS
+1383 PSESVVS
-1390 SFGTSYSESPSDTS
+1390 SFSTSHSESPSDAS
-1404 SLSATRS
+1404 SLSATHS
-1411 SEPALPET
+1411 SGPALPET
-1419 GAHPS
+1419 RAHPS
-1424 SNILATGAS
+1424 NNILATGAS

>member
-104 KEETLVEVDSVV
+104 KEETLAEVDSVV

-127 ISVSGSTSFS
+127 SSVSGSTSLS

-159 TALSTALSESAQ
+159 TALSTALSESTQ

-176 VVVEE
+176 AGIEE

-271 VGNTNV
+271 VGNTNI

-301 DMSPN
+301 DMTPN

-430 APLGNK
+430 APFGNK
-436 VFNSEPS
+436 VFNSKPT

-506 WFNGQYEPTGKE
+506 WFNGEYEPTGKE

-540 EFPGYVQVPA
+540 EFPGYVQIPA

-567 GKSRIELL
+567 GKSRVELL

-631 EFKQDSTDNLSD
+631 EFKQDSTDKLSD

-658 LNVTPKRI
+658 LNVTPRRI

-772 TSESLVSESISS
+772 TSESLVSESVSS

-794 SLSQASSFASQSDS
+794 SLSQASS
-808 QVSTSISLSQ
+808 
-818 SVSTSE
+818 
-824 SNSLVQES
+824 
-832 ISTSQSESL
+832 
-841 VQESVSASQSD
+841 SASQSD
-852 SLIKESVSASQSDS
+852 SLIKESVSASQSESLVQASVSASQSDS

-884 VSASQSESLLK
+884 VSASQS
-895 ESVSSSQSD
+895 D
-904 SLVQE
+904 SLVQA
-909 SVSASQSESLVQASV
+909 SVSSSQSESLVQS
-924 SESESE
+924 
-930 LLVQESVSASQSD
+930 SVSASQSD

-961 SVSSSQSDSQSKAA
+961 SVSASQSDSLVQASVSASQSESLLQESVSASQSDSLVQASVSASQSESLIKESVSASQSDSLVQASVSASQSDSLVQESVSASESELLVQESVSASQSDSLVQASVSASQSESLLQESVSASQSDSLVQESVSSSQSESLVQESISASQSESLIKESVSASQSDSQSKAA

-1042 SLSQSDSLLQESV
+1042 SM
-1055 SASQSESLVQESVS
+1055 
-1069 ASQSDSQV
+1069 
-1077 QESVSA
+1077 
-1083 SQSDSLIQESVSAS
+1083 
-1097 QSDSLVQESVSSSQ
+1097 SQ

-1119 VSASQSES
+1119 VSASQS
-1127 LVQESVSVSQ
+1127 
-1137 SQSTSD
+1137 D
-1143 VESKSQNTESMSF
+1143 
-1156 SRSDSMS
+1156 
-1163 QSESQ
+1163 
-1168 VSTDLQSTS
+1168 
-1177 WSQSESQVQASIF
+1177 
-1190 ASQSESLVQES
+1190 
-1201 VSASQSKS
+1201 S

-1214 TSASQSESQV
+1214 ISASQSESQV
-1224 QASVSASQSESLIQA
+1224 QASVSASQSESLIQE
-1239 SISNSYSESLVQASV
+1239 SILANQSESLVQASI
-1254 SASQS
+1254 SSSQS

-1298 SASQWTSHSGSLASA
+1298 SASQWASHSESLASA

-1319 SYSQSASLLSTSES
+1319 SYSQSTFSASES
-1333 ASTSMPVS
+1333 TSTSMPVS
-1341 EFPLTSVSDSISASS
+1341 EFPLTSVSESMSASS
-1356 TESQSLSQEISEWI
+1356 TESQSLSHEASEWI
-1370 SVSYASSFSAVTS
+1370 SVSYASSFSAMTS
-1383 SSESVVS
+1383 PSESVVS
-1390 SFGTSYSESPSDTS
+1390 SSRTSHSESPSDAS
-1404 SLSATRS
+1404 SLSATHS
-1411 SEPALPET
+1411 SGPALPET

-1424 SNILATGAS
+1424 SNILATVVS

>member
-62 QKHNQAF
+62 QKNNQAF

-930 LLVQESVSASQSD
+930 LLLQESVSASQSE
-943 SLVKESVSASQ
+943 SLV
-954 SDSLVQE
+954 
-961 SVSSSQSDSQSKAA
+961 
-975 SASKSESEKASKSV
+975 
-989 SLSQSV
+989 
-995 SLSNL
+995 
-1000 ASRSISVSQSQS
+1000 
-1012 TSAVGSEEVVSQL
+1012 
-1025 ISLSQSISM
+1025 
-1034 SKKLSESV
+1034 
-1042 SLSQSDSLLQESV
+1042 QESV

-1097 QSDSLVQESVSSSQ
+1097 QSDSLVQESVSSSQSESLVKATVSASQSESLVQESVSASQSESLVQESVSASQSESLVQESVSASQSESLVQASVSASQSDSQVQALVSVSQSESLVQESVSASRSDSLAQTSVSSSQ

>member
-1 MQFKRS
+1 
-7 KGNFRET
+7 
-14 DRVVRFK
+14 
-21 LIKSGKNW
+21 
-29 LRASTA
+29 
-35 ALGLFRVVRGQV
+35 
-47 EETIIANVQQDQIES
+47 
-62 QKHNQAF
+62 
-69 LKGLITVGTVFGGAV
+69 
-84 LATTA
+84 
-89 KAEDATS
+89 
-96 LAPTVSET
+96 
-104 KEETLVEVDSVV
+104 
-116 LAKTSSQPSES
+116 
-127 ISVSGSTSFS
+127 
-137 TSESA
+137 
-142 SASISESTS
+142 
-151 LSLSEVGS
+151 
-159 TALSTALSESAQ
+159 
-171 ALESE
+171 
-176 VVVEE
+176 
-181 PTSLEEATVL
+181 
-191 EQNTSEA
+191 
-198 ELLQEIAGNYASKMT
+198 MT
-213 DTDRRAVVEAVIN
+213 
-226 KVQAEVAA
+226 
-234 SNNLIHTNASAQ
+234 
-246 AYADQRDR
+246 
-254 LEKAVDEM
+254 
-262 MTTLTAAGF
+262 
-271 VGNTNV
+271 
-277 DGKPAISAQLA
+277 
-288 PLAEETYLADDVL
+288 
-301 DMSPN
+301 PN

-345 FLGEPYTNRYTFGI
+345 FLGGPYTNRYTFGI

-391 DVYFRIVRKSDGAEI
+391 DVYFRIVRKSDGVEI

-436 VFNSEPS
+436 VFNSKPT
-443 TGNGTFGMLTNFI
+443 TGNVTFGMLTNFI

-471 PENQGQLIRTY
+471 PENQGQVIRTY

-550 HTVFPNRK
+550 HSVFLNRK

-609 DVSSGDVGNAK
+609 DVSSGDIGNTK

-750 NYYYRKMTPSE
+750 NYYYRKMTPLE

-772 TSESLVSESISS
+772 TSESLVSDSISS
-784 SQSVSVSESV
+784 SQSVSFSESV
-794 SLSQASSFASQSDS
+794 SLSQASSSVTQSDS
-808 QVSTSISLSQ
+808 QVSTSVSLSQ
-818 SVSTSE
+818 SVSTGE
-824 SNSLVQES
+824 SNSLIQES
-832 ISTSQSESL
+832 ISASQSESLIQSSVSASQSESL
-841 VQESVSASQSD
+841 VQESVSASQSESLIQVSVSASQSDSLVRESVSASQSDSLVQASVSASQSD
-852 SLIKESVSASQSDS
+852 SLIQSSISASQSDSLIQESVSASQSESLIQESVSASQSDSLIQESVSASQSASLVQASASASQSESLVQASVSASQSDS

-884 VSASQSESLLK
+884 VSASQS
-895 ESVSSSQSD
+895 D
-904 SLVQE
+904 SLV
-909 SVSASQSESLVQASV
+909 
-924 SESESE
+924 
-930 LLVQESVSASQSD
+930 
-943 SLVKESVSASQ
+943 
-954 SDSLVQE
+954 
-961 SVSSSQSDSQSKAA
+961 
-975 SASKSESEKASKSV
+975 
-989 SLSQSV
+989 
-995 SLSNL
+995 
-1000 ASRSISVSQSQS
+1000 
-1012 TSAVGSEEVVSQL
+1012 
-1025 ISLSQSISM
+1025 
-1034 SKKLSESV
+1034 
-1042 SLSQSDSLLQESV
+1042 
-1055 SASQSESLVQESVS
+1055 
-1069 ASQSDSQV
+1069 
-1077 QESVSA
+1077 
-1083 SQSDSLIQESVSAS
+1083 QESVSAS

-1111 SESLVQAS
+1111 SESLVQES
-1119 VSASQSES
+1119 VSTSQSDSLIKESVLASQSDS
-1127 LVQESVSVSQ
+1127 LVQTSV
-1137 SQSTSD
+1137 
-1143 VESKSQNTESMSF
+1143 
-1156 SRSDSMS
+1156 
-1163 QSESQ
+1163 
-1168 VSTDLQSTS
+1168 
-1177 WSQSESQVQASIF
+1177 
-1190 ASQSESLVQES
+1190 
-1201 VSASQSKS
+1201 
-1209 LVQAS
+1209 
-1214 TSASQSESQV
+1214 SASQSESQV
-1224 QASVSASQSESLIQA
+1224 QASVSASQSESLVQESVSA
-1239 SISNSYSESLVQASV
+1239 SELNSLAQESISASQSESLVQESI

-1259 DSLVQA
+1259 ESLVQA
-1265 SASTSESASTSHV
+1265 SASTSESASTFNV

-1298 SASQWTSHSGSLASA
+1298 SASQWTSYSESLASA

-1319 SYSQSASLLSTSES
+1319 SYSQSTSLLSANES

-1341 EFPLTSVSDSISASS
+1341 EYPLTSASESMSVSSI
-1356 TESQSLSQEISEWI
+1356 ESQSLSHEASEWI
-1370 SVSYASSFSAVTS
+1370 SVSYASSFSAMTS

-1390 SFGTSYSESPSDTS
+1390 SSSPLTQNHQQ
-1404 SLSATRS
+1404 TQ
-1411 SEPALPET
+1411 
-1419 GAHPS
+1419 AH
-1424 SNILATGAS
+1424 
-1433 ILLSGLALL
+1433 
-1442 GIRKKDGK
+1442 

>member
-62 QKHNQAF
+62 KKNGQAF

-84 LATTA
+84 IATTA

-104 KEETLVEVDSVV
+104 KQETLAEVDSVV

-127 ISVSGSTSFS
+127 SSVSGSTSLS

-142 SASISESTS
+142 SASISESAS

-159 TALSTALSESAQ
+159 TALSTAISESAQ
-171 ALESE
+171 AQESE
-176 VVVEE
+176 MVIEQ
-181 PTSLEEATVL
+181 PTSLEEAVVL

-226 KVQAEVAA
+226 KVQAEVTA

-406 FSQTVSPEGYGQD
+406 FSQTVSPEGHGQD

-436 VFNSEPS
+436 VFNSKPT

-506 WFNGQYEPTGKE
+506 WFNGEYEPTGKE

-643 LGGTRKVESK
+643 LGGTRKVESN

-658 LNVTPKRI
+658 LNVTPRRI

-824 SNSLVQES
+824 SNSLIQES
-832 ISTSQSESL
+832 I
-841 VQESVSASQSD
+841 SASQSD
-852 SLIKESVSASQSDS
+852 SLIQASVSASQSDS

-884 VSASQSESLLK
+884 VSASQSESL
-895 ESVSSSQSD
+895 
-904 SLVQE
+904 VQA
-909 SVSASQSESLVQASV
+909 SVSASQSES
-924 SESESE
+924 
-930 LLVQESVSASQSD
+930 
-943 SLVKESVSASQ
+943 
-954 SDSLVQE
+954 
-961 SVSSSQSDSQSKAA
+961 QSKVASE

-989 SLSQSV
+989 WLSQSV

-1000 ASRSISVSQSQS
+1000 ASRSISMSQSQS

-1042 SLSQSDSLLQESV
+1042 SM
-1055 SASQSESLVQESVS
+1055 SQSESLVQT
-1069 ASQSDSQV
+1069 
-1077 QESVSA
+1077 
-1083 SQSDSLIQESVSAS
+1083 SVSAS
-1097 QSDSLVQESVSSSQ
+1097 QSDSLVQASISASQSESQVQALASASQSESLIQASISNRQ

-1127 LVQESVSVSQ
+1127 LVQASISA
-1137 SQSTSD
+1137 T
-1143 VESKSQNTESMSF
+1143 
-1156 SRSDSMS
+1156 

-1168 VSTDLQSTS
+1168 
-1177 WSQSESQVQASIF
+1177 
-1190 ASQSESLVQES
+1190 VQES
-1201 VSASQSKS
+1201 VSASQS
-1209 LVQAS
+1209 
-1214 TSASQSESQV
+1214 ESQV
-1224 QASVSASQSESLIQA
+1224 QTSVSASQSESLIQA
-1239 SISNSYSESLVQASV
+1239 SISNSHSKSLVQASV

-1265 SASTSESASTSHV
+1265 SATTSESASTSHV

-1283 VSESGSFSRSVSESL
+1283 VSESGSFSRSVSDSL
-1298 SASQWTSHSGSLASA
+1298 SASQWTSHSESLAST
-1313 SLSKSD
+1313 SVSKSD
-1319 SYSQSASLLSTSES
+1319 SYSQSTSLLSASES

-1390 SFGTSYSESPSDTS
+1390 SLDTSYSESPSDAS
-1404 SLSATRS
+1404 SLSAARS
-1411 SEPALPET
+1411 SGPALPET

>member
-62 QKHNQAF
+62 QKNNQAF

-84 LATTA
+84 LATTT

-104 KEETLVEVDSVV
+104 KEETLAEVDSVV

-127 ISVSGSTSFS
+127 ISVSESTSFS
-137 TSESA
+137 TSVSA

-181 PTSLEEATVL
+181 PTSLEEAVVL

-213 DTDRRAVVEAVIN
+213 DTERRAVVEAVIN

-288 PLAEETYLADDVL
+288 PIAEETYLADDVL
-301 DMSPN
+301 DMTPN

-550 HTVFPNRK
+550 HTVFPNRQ

-567 GKSRIELL
+567 GKSRVELL

-794 SLSQASSFASQSDS
+794 SLSQASSSASQSDS

-874 SQSDSLVQAS
+874 SQSDSLVQES
-884 VSASQSESLLK
+884 VSASQSESLIK
-895 ESVSSSQSD
+895 
-904 SLVQE
+904 E

-924 SESESE
+924 SASQSESLNQASVSASQSE
-930 LLVQESVSASQSD
+930 SLVQASVSASQSESLLQESVSASQSD

-954 SDSLVQE
+954 SDSLVQS
-961 SVSSSQSDSQSKAA
+961 SVSASQSESLVQASVSASQSDSQSKAA

-1042 SLSQSDSLLQESV
+1042 SLSQSESLLQESVSVSQSDSLVQRSVSVSQSDSLVQKSVSASESNSMAQESISASKSNSLSQESISASQSDSQVSTDLQSTSLSQSDSLVQASASASESESLVQESISTSRSESLAQESVSSSQSESLFQESV
-1055 SASQSESLVQESVS
+1055 SASQSESL
-1069 ASQSDSQV
+1069 
-1077 QESVSA
+1077 
-1083 SQSDSLIQESVSAS
+1083 IN
-1097 QSDSLVQESVSSSQ
+1097 
-1111 SESLVQAS
+1111 ESL
-1119 VSASQSES
+1119 SAR
-1127 LVQESVSVSQ
+1127 
-1137 SQSTSD
+1137 
-1143 VESKSQNTESMSF
+1143 K
-1156 SRSDSMS
+1156 
-1163 QSESQ
+1163 
-1168 VSTDLQSTS
+1168 
-1177 WSQSESQVQASIF
+1177 
-1190 ASQSESLVQES
+1190 
-1201 VSASQSKS
+1201 
-1209 LVQAS
+1209 
-1214 TSASQSESQV
+1214 
-1224 QASVSASQSESLIQA
+1224 
-1239 SISNSYSESLVQASV
+1239 SV

-1265 SASTSESASTSHV
+1265 SASTSESASTSNV

-1298 SASQWTSHSGSLASA
+1298 SASQWTSHSESLAST
-1313 SLSKSD
+1313 SVLKSD
-1319 SYSQSASLLSTSES
+1319 SYSQSTSLLSTSES

>member
-62 QKHNQAF
+62 QKNNQAF

-89 KAEDATS
+89 RAEDATS

-104 KEETLVEVDSVV
+104 KEETLAEVDSVV

-159 TALSTALSESAQ
+159 TALSTAFSESAR

-176 VVVEE
+176 VVVDE

-213 DTDRRAVVEAVIN
+213 DTNRRAVVEAVIN

-234 SNNLIHTNASAQ
+234 SNRLIYTNASAQ

-301 DMSPN
+301 DMTPN

-430 APLGNK
+430 APFGNK
-436 VFNSEPS
+436 VFNSKPT

-506 WFNGQYEPTGKE
+506 WFNGEYEPTGKE

-550 HTVFPNRK
+550 HTVFPNRQ

-609 DVSSGDVGNAK
+609 DVSSGDVGNTQ

-631 EFKQDSTDNLSD
+631 EFKQDSTDKLSD

-658 LNVTPKRI
+658 LNVTPRRI

-794 SLSQASSFASQSDS
+794 SLSQASSSASQSDS

-832 ISTSQSESL
+832 ISASQSESLVQASVSASQSDSLIRESVSASQSDSLVQASVSASQSESL

-852 SLIKESVSASQSDS
+852 SLIQESVSASQSDSLVQASVSSSQSESLVQASVSASQSDSLVKESVSASQSDSLVQESVSASQSDSLVKESVSASQSDSLVQSSVSASQSESLIQESVSASQSDLLVQVSVSASQSESLVQESVSASQSESLIKESVSASQSDSLLQESVSASQSDSLLQESVSASQSESLIQGSVSASQSDS

-884 VSASQSESLLK
+884 VSASQSESQVR
-895 ESVSSSQSD
+895 ESVSTSQSESQAQESLSASQSD

-909 SVSASQSESLVQASV
+909 SVSASQSDSLVQASV
-924 SESESE
+924 S
-930 LLVQESVSASQSD
+930 A
-943 SLVKESVSASQ
+943 
-954 SDSLVQE
+954 
-961 SVSSSQSDSQSKAA
+961 
-975 SASKSESEKASKSV
+975 
-989 SLSQSV
+989 
-995 SLSNL
+995 
-1000 ASRSISVSQSQS
+1000 
-1012 TSAVGSEEVVSQL
+1012 
-1025 ISLSQSISM
+1025 
-1034 SKKLSESV
+1034 
-1042 SLSQSDSLLQESV
+1042 
-1055 SASQSESLVQESVS
+1055 
-1069 ASQSDSQV
+1069 
-1077 QESVSA
+1077 
-1083 SQSDSLIQESVSAS
+1083 
-1097 QSDSLVQESVSSSQ
+1097 SQ

-1177 WSQSESQVQASIF
+1177 LSQSD
-1190 ASQSESLVQES
+1190 SLVRES
-1201 VSASQSKS
+1201 VSASQSDS
-1209 LVQAS
+1209 L
-1214 TSASQSESQV
+1214 V
-1224 QASVSASQSESLIQA
+1224 QASVSASQ
-1239 SISNSYSESLVQASV
+1239 SESLVQASV

-1259 DSLVQA
+1259 ESLVQA
-1265 SASTSESASTSHV
+1265 SASTSKSASTSHV

-1283 VSESGSFSRSVSESL
+1283 VSESRSFSRSVSESL
-1298 SASQWTSHSGSLASA
+1298 SASQWTSYSESLAST
-1313 SLSKSD
+1313 SVSKSD
-1319 SYSQSASLLSTSES
+1319 SYSQSASLLSSSES

-1390 SFGTSYSESPSDTS
+1390 SSSTSYSESPSDTS
-1404 SLSATRS
+1404 SLTATRS

>member
-84 LATTA
+84 IATTA

-104 KEETLVEVDSVV
+104 KEETLAEVDSVV

-127 ISVSGSTSFS
+127 ISVSGSTSLS
-137 TSESA
+137 TSVSA

-151 LSLSEVGS
+151 LSLSKVGS
-159 TALSTALSESAQ
+159 TALSTAISESAQ

-288 PLAEETYLADDVL
+288 PIAEVAKSSSKDLEITPNMDDR
-301 DMSPN
+301 
-306 PEDPNGASVEDP
+306 NGASVEDAP
-318 TLDTPGYAKDPHLDK
+318 LTATDVAKDPHIDK
-333 DLLRFSPEELKN
+333 RYVNQTPEEIAAYKKD
-345 FLGEPYTNRYTFGI
+345 TDATRYTFGI
-359 WDFVNKQGESLGY
+359 WDFVNKTGESLGY
-372 YATMSID
+372 YATLSVNRTD
-379 ISEIDPEKHKAM
+379 TDPNTHVGN
-391 DVYFRIVRKSDGAEI
+391 DVYFRIVKKSDGSEI
-406 FSQTVSPEGYGQD
+406 FSQTFSANVIGGTQF
-419 IQLPKEVLIGQ
+419 QLPNEVLIKK
-430 APLGNK
+430 APLGNMFAYSK
-436 VFNSEPS
+436 ADDGKP
-443 TGNGTFGMLTNFI
+443 GNVYLGTYAS
-456 PEQAFLFRSIYDVMT
+456 PETSFLVRDVYDVMN
-471 PENQGQLIRTY
+471 PSKQGELLTSRAE
-482 PSIKIPSMM
+482 IKVPSMW
-491 GQQSTFYREVDPNGR
+491 GHQSTFYKVVDPAGK
-506 WFNGQYEPTGKE
+506 WVDGEYTPTGKE
-518 RSLLEY
+518 EVLAEY
-524 RIYGL
+524 TQYGI
-529 EGQHYTASNPR
+529 EGQHYTASNAR
-540 EFPGYVQVPA
+540 DIAGYVKVPVVNSA
-550 HTVFPNRK
+550 QKATT
-558 SGVFDNSKN
+558 GIFDNSTV
-567 GKSRIELL
+567 GTRRVELY
-575 GDAREHFIKSEVVTL
+575 GNAREHFIRSEVVTTS
-590 NQNGDYSLRYYVLD
+590 QNGDYILRYYVLD
-604 PSKIH
+604 PSKVYN
-609 DVSSGDVGNAK
+609 VSNLDVGNEAVFDK
-620 VTDVYTLVYEK
+620 YTLVYEK
-631 EFKQDSTDNLSD
+631 EFKQDVSDALSD
-643 LGGTRKVESK
+643 LGGTNKVESK

-658 LNVTPKRI
+658 LNVTPKRV
-666 DYQHFELDI
+666 DDRHFELEI
-675 TGWFSS
+675 TGWFSA
-681 KETVTYTDEKT
+681 KETVTYTDENT
-692 GIEYTVPKPFTELPK
+692 GKEYTVPKPFTELPK
-707 SAYLDKNTTMVVG
+707 SAFLGNNQTMIVG
-720 EDATPQG
+720 KDATPQG
-727 ADGFSNFK
+727 AEGFSNFK
-735 QTIKKIVDSYPLTSV
+735 QTIQKMVVSNPLTSV
-750 NYYYRKMTPSE
+750 NYYYRRMTSSE
-761 SASQSQNFSIS
+761 SASQSQSFSAS
-772 TSESLVSESISS
+772 TSASLVSDSISL
-784 SQSVSVSESV
+784 SQSVSASESV
-794 SLSQASSFASQSDS
+794 SLSQASSSASQSDS

-841 VQESVSASQSD
+841 
-852 SLIKESVSASQSDS
+852 I
-866 LVQASVSA
+866 
-874 SQSDSLVQAS
+874 
-884 VSASQSESLLK
+884 
-895 ESVSSSQSD
+895 
-904 SLVQE
+904 
-909 SVSASQSESLVQASV
+909 
-924 SESESE
+924 
-930 LLVQESVSASQSD
+930 QESVSASQSD
-943 SLVKESVSASQ
+943 SLV
-954 SDSLVQE
+954 
-961 SVSSSQSDSQSKAA
+961 
-975 SASKSESEKASKSV
+975 
-989 SLSQSV
+989 
-995 SLSNL
+995 
-1000 ASRSISVSQSQS
+1000 
-1012 TSAVGSEEVVSQL
+1012 
-1025 ISLSQSISM
+1025 
-1034 SKKLSESV
+1034 
-1042 SLSQSDSLLQESV
+1042 QESV

-1069 ASQSDSQV
+1069 ASQSESQ
-1077 QESVSA
+1077 
-1083 SQSDSLIQESVSAS
+1083 
-1097 QSDSLVQESVSSSQ
+1097 
-1111 SESLVQAS
+1111 VQAS

-1127 LVQESVSVSQ
+1127 LVQESVSASQ
-1137 SQSTSD
+1137 S
-1143 VESKSQNTESMSF
+1143 
-1156 SRSDSMS
+1156 DS
-1163 QSESQ
+1163 
-1168 VSTDLQSTS
+1168 LI
-1177 WSQSESQVQASIF
+1177 QASVS

-1201 VSASQSKS
+1201 VSS
-1209 LVQAS
+1209 
-1214 TSASQSESQV
+1214 
-1224 QASVSASQSESLIQA
+1224 SQSESL
-1239 SISNSYSESLVQASV
+1239 VQESV

-1283 VSESGSFSRSVSESL
+1283 VSESVSFSRSVSESL
-1298 SASQWTSHSGSLASA
+1298 SASQWTSYSESLAST
-1313 SLSKSD
+1313 SVSKSD
-1319 SYSQSASLLSTSES
+1319 SYSQSTSLLSASES

-1390 SFGTSYSESPSDTS
+1390 SLDTSYSESPSDAS
-1404 SLSATRS
+1404 SLTATHS
-1411 SEPALPET
+1411 SGPALPET

>member
-35 ALGLFRVVRGQV
+35 ALGLFRVVSGQV
-47 EETIIANVQQDQIES
+47 EETIIANVQQDQIEN
-62 QKHNQAF
+62 QKNGQAF

-96 LAPTVSET
+96 LAPMVSET
-104 KEETLVEVDSVV
+104 KEETLAEVDSVV

-127 ISVSGSTSFS
+127 ISVSESTSLS
-137 TSESA
+137 TSVSA

-176 VVVEE
+176 TGIEE

-198 ELLQEIAGNYASKMT
+198 ELLQEIAGKYASKMT
-213 DTDRRAVVEAVIN
+213 DTERRAVVEAVIN
-226 KVQAEVAA
+226 KVQAEVTA

-246 AYADQRDR
+246 SYADQRDR

-301 DMSPN
+301 DMTPN

-406 FSQTVSPEGYGQD
+406 FSQTVSPKGYGQD

-471 PENQGQLIRTY
+471 PENQGQLIRTF

-506 WFNGQYEPTGKE
+506 WFNGEYEPTGKE

-609 DVSSGDVGNAK
+609 DVSSGDVGNTQ

-631 EFKQDSTDNLSD
+631 EFKQDSTDKLSD

-658 LNVTPKRI
+658 LNVTPRRI

-784 SQSVSVSESV
+784 SQSVSISESV
-794 SLSQASSFASQSDS
+794 SLSQASSSASQSDS

-832 ISTSQSESL
+832 IS
-841 VQESVSASQSD
+841 
-852 SLIKESVSASQSDS
+852 ASQSDS

-874 SQSDSLVQAS
+874 SSPSRWFKPQFLPVSQSHWLKNQFLQVNRIHRYRPPFLLVNQTRWFKPQSLQ
-884 VSASQSESLLK
+884 ASQS
-895 ESVSSSQSD
+895 
-904 SLVQE
+904 
-909 SVSASQSESLVQASV
+909 
-924 SESESE
+924 
-930 LLVQESVSASQSD
+930 
-943 SLVKESVSASQ
+943 
-954 SDSLVQE
+954 
-961 SVSSSQSDSQSKAA
+961 
-975 SASKSESEKASKSV
+975 
-989 SLSQSV
+989 
-995 SLSNL
+995 
-1000 ASRSISVSQSQS
+1000 R
-1012 TSAVGSEEVVSQL
+1012 
-1025 ISLSQSISM
+1025 
-1034 SKKLSESV
+1034 
-1042 SLSQSDSLLQESV
+1042 
-1055 SASQSESLVQESVS
+1055 
-1069 ASQSDSQV
+1069 
-1077 QESVSA
+1077 
-1083 SQSDSLIQESVSAS
+1083 
-1097 QSDSLVQESVSSSQ
+1097 
-1111 SESLVQAS
+1111 
-1119 VSASQSES
+1119 
-1127 LVQESVSVSQ
+1127 
-1137 SQSTSD
+1137 
-1143 VESKSQNTESMSF
+1143 
-1156 SRSDSMS
+1156 
-1163 QSESQ
+1163 
-1168 VSTDLQSTS
+1168 
-1177 WSQSESQVQASIF
+1177 
-1190 ASQSESLVQES
+1190 
-1201 VSASQSKS
+1201 
-1209 LVQAS
+1209 
-1214 TSASQSESQV
+1214 
-1224 QASVSASQSESLIQA
+1224 
-1239 SISNSYSESLVQASV
+1239 
-1254 SASQS
+1254 
-1259 DSLVQA
+1259 
-1265 SASTSESASTSHV
+1265 
-1278 VAASQ
+1278 
-1283 VSESGSFSRSVSESL
+1283 
-1298 SASQWTSHSGSLASA
+1298 
-1313 SLSKSD
+1313 
-1319 SYSQSASLLSTSES
+1319 
-1333 ASTSMPVS
+1333 
-1341 EFPLTSVSDSISASS
+1341 
-1356 TESQSLSQEISEWI
+1356 
-1370 SVSYASSFSAVTS
+1370 
-1383 SSESVVS
+1383 
-1390 SFGTSYSESPSDTS
+1390 
-1404 SLSATRS
+1404 
-1411 SEPALPET
+1411 
-1419 GAHPS
+1419 
-1424 SNILATGAS
+1424 
-1433 ILLSGLALL
+1433 
-1442 GIRKKDGK
+1442 

>member
-84 LATTA
+84 IATTA

-104 KEETLVEVDSVV
+104 KEETLAEADSVV

-127 ISVSGSTSFS
+127 SSVSESTSFS

-159 TALSTALSESAQ
+159 TALSTAISESTQ

-176 VVVEE
+176 AGIED

-198 ELLQEIAGNYASKMT
+198 ELLQEIAENYASKMT

-226 KVQAEVAA
+226 KVQAEVTA

-406 FSQTVSPEGYGQD
+406 FSQTVSPEGHDQD

-436 VFNSEPS
+436 VFNSKPT

-761 SASQSQNFSIS
+761 STSQSQNFLIS

-794 SLSQASSFASQSDS
+794 SLSQASSSASQSDS

-832 ISTSQSESL
+832 ISTSQSEAL

-852 SLIKESVSASQSDS
+852 SLVQSSVSASQSESLIQASVSASQSDSLVKESVSASQSDS

-874 SQSDSLVQAS
+874 SQSDSLVQSS
-884 VSASQSESLLK
+884 VSASQSESLI
-895 ESVSSSQSD
+895 QA
-904 SLVQE
+904 
-909 SVSASQSESLVQASV
+909 SVSASQSESLVQ
-924 SESESE
+924 
-930 LLVQESVSASQSD
+930 D
-943 SLVKESVSASQ
+943 
-954 SDSLVQE
+954 
-961 SVSSSQSDSQSKAA
+961 
-975 SASKSESEKASKSV
+975 
-989 SLSQSV
+989 
-995 SLSNL
+995 
-1000 ASRSISVSQSQS
+1000 
-1012 TSAVGSEEVVSQL
+1012 
-1025 ISLSQSISM
+1025 
-1034 SKKLSESV
+1034 
-1042 SLSQSDSLLQESV
+1042 
-1055 SASQSESLVQESVS
+1055 
-1069 ASQSDSQV
+1069 
-1077 QESVSA
+1077 SVSA

-1097 QSDSLVQESVSSSQ
+1097 NSDYLI
-1111 SESLVQAS
+1111 
-1119 VSASQSES
+1119 
-1127 LVQESVSVSQ
+1127 
-1137 SQSTSD
+1137 
-1143 VESKSQNTESMSF
+1143 KSY
-1156 SRSDSMS
+1156 
-1163 QSESQ
+1163 
-1168 VSTDLQSTS
+1168 V
-1177 WSQSESQVQASIF
+1177 
-1190 ASQSESLVQES
+1190 
-1201 VSASQSKS
+1201 
-1209 LVQAS
+1209 
-1214 TSASQSESQV
+1214 
-1224 QASVSASQSESLIQA
+1224 
-1239 SISNSYSESLVQASV
+1239 
-1254 SASQS
+1254 
-1259 DSLVQA
+1259 
-1265 SASTSESASTSHV
+1265 
-1278 VAASQ
+1278 
-1283 VSESGSFSRSVSESL
+1283 
-1298 SASQWTSHSGSLASA
+1298 
-1313 SLSKSD
+1313 
-1319 SYSQSASLLSTSES
+1319 
-1333 ASTSMPVS
+1333 
-1341 EFPLTSVSDSISASS
+1341 
-1356 TESQSLSQEISEWI
+1356 
-1370 SVSYASSFSAVTS
+1370 
-1383 SSESVVS
+1383 
-1390 SFGTSYSESPSDTS
+1390 
-1404 SLSATRS
+1404 
-1411 SEPALPET
+1411 
-1419 GAHPS
+1419 
-1424 SNILATGAS
+1424 
-1433 ILLSGLALL
+1433 
-1442 GIRKKDGK
+1442 

>member
-35 ALGLFRVVRGQV
+35 ALGLFRVVRGQL

-62 QKHNQAF
+62 QKNNQAF

-84 LATTA
+84 IATTA

-104 KEETLVEVDSVV
+104 KEETLAEVDSVV
-116 LAKTSSQPSES
+116 LGNTSTQSSES
-127 ISVSGSTSFS
+127 SSVSGSTSLS
-137 TSESA
+137 TSVSA

-181 PTSLEEATVL
+181 PTSLEEAVVL

-271 VGNTNV
+271 VGNTNI

-301 DMSPN
+301 DMTPN

-391 DVYFRIVRKSDGAEI
+391 DVYFRIVRQSDGVEI

-430 APLGNK
+430 APFGNK
-436 VFNSEPS
+436 VFNSKPT

-471 PENQGQLIRTY
+471 PENQGQVIRTY

-506 WFNGQYEPTGKE
+506 WFNGEYEPTGKE

-567 GKSRIELL
+567 GKSRVELL
-575 GDAREHFIKSEVVTL
+575 GDAREHFIKSEIVTL

-609 DVSSGDVGNAK
+609 DVSSGDVGNTQ

-631 EFKQDSTDNLSD
+631 EFKQDSTDKLSD

-658 LNVTPKRI
+658 LNVTPRRI

-794 SLSQASSFASQSDS
+794 SLSQASSSASQSDS

-818 SVSTSE
+818 SISTSE

-832 ISTSQSESL
+832 ISASQSDSLIQASVSASQSESLVQESVSASESESLIQASVSASQSESLVQKSVSASQSESLVQASVSGSESESLVQESISTSQSESLVQASVSSSQSESLVQESLSASQSESLVQTSVSASQSDSLVKESVSASQSDSLVQASVSSSQSESLVQASVSASQSDSLVQSSVSASQSESLIQASVSASQSESLVQDSVSASQSDSLIQESVSASQSDSLIQSSVSSSQSESLVQASVSASRSESLVQESVSASQSESL

-852 SLIKESVSASQSDS
+852 SLVQASVSASQSDSLAQESVSASQSNSLVQASISASQSESLIQVSVSASQSES

-884 VSASQSESLLK
+884 VSASQSESLL
-895 ESVSSSQSD
+895 
-904 SLVQE
+904 
-909 SVSASQSESLVQASV
+909 
-924 SESESE
+924 
-930 LLVQESVSASQSD
+930 
-943 SLVKESVSASQ
+943 
-954 SDSLVQE
+954 
-961 SVSSSQSDSQSKAA
+961 
-975 SASKSESEKASKSV
+975 
-989 SLSQSV
+989 
-995 SLSNL
+995 
-1000 ASRSISVSQSQS
+1000 
-1012 TSAVGSEEVVSQL
+1012 
-1025 ISLSQSISM
+1025 
-1034 SKKLSESV
+1034 
-1042 SLSQSDSLLQESV
+1042 
-1055 SASQSESLVQESVS
+1055 
-1069 ASQSDSQV
+1069 
-1077 QESVSA
+1077 
-1083 SQSDSLIQESVSAS
+1083 QESVSAS
-1097 QSDSLVQESVSSSQ
+1097 QSDSLVQESVSS
-1111 SESLVQAS
+1111 
-1119 VSASQSES
+1119 
-1127 LVQESVSVSQ
+1127 
-1137 SQSTSD
+1137 
-1143 VESKSQNTESMSF
+1143 
-1156 SRSDSMS
+1156 
-1163 QSESQ
+1163 
-1168 VSTDLQSTS
+1168 
-1177 WSQSESQVQASIF
+1177 
-1190 ASQSESLVQES
+1190 
-1201 VSASQSKS
+1201 
-1209 LVQAS
+1209 
-1214 TSASQSESQV
+1214 
-1224 QASVSASQSESLIQA
+1224 
-1239 SISNSYSESLVQASV
+1239 
-1254 SASQS
+1254 SQS

-1298 SASQWTSHSGSLASA
+1298 SASQWASHSESLALA

-1319 SYSQSASLLSTSES
+1319 SYSQSTFSASES
-1333 ASTSMPVS
+1333 TSTSMPVS
-1341 EFPLTSVSDSISASS
+1341 EFPLTSVSESMSASS
-1356 TESQSLSQEISEWI
+1356 TESQSLSHEASEWI
-1370 SVSYASSFSAVTS
+1370 SVSYASSFSAMTS
-1383 SSESVVS
+1383 PSESVVS
-1390 SFGTSYSESPSDTS
+1390 SSRTSHSESPSDAS
-1404 SLSATRS
+1404 SLSATHS
-1411 SEPALPET
+1411 SGPALPET

-1424 SNILATGAS
+1424 SNILATVVS